1 MNAPQLSPARIFQIF
16 LRLGCVCFGGPVAH
30 LGYFRTVFVERHR
43 WLSDAEYADL
53 VALCQFLP
61 GPASSQVGYALGL
74 RQGGFWGG
82 LAAWL
87 GFTLPS
93 AALMIGFALGLS
105 SLGSLDDAG
114 WVVGLKLVAVAVV
127 AHALWG
133 MAVKLCPDWQRQL
146 LAGVA
151 CGVLLTTTGALWQVV
166 VILVGALIGRFWLGE
181 ANAASAAAPEAT
193 PAKSGL
199 GWLIVFFAG
208 LLVLPVLALG
218 GGDTTKLIDG
228 FYRAGS
234 LVFGGGHVV
243 LPLLDAFT
251 VGRGWIEPDVFLAG
265 YGAAQALPGPLFAF
279 TAFLG
284 SSVSVGPGGIG
295 GGVIALVATYVPSM
309 LLILGVL
316 PYWNRLRTIPS
327 AQAALRG
334 ANAVVVGLLAA
345 ALVNPIGL
353 HALTDPIRW
362 VFAAMAFALLQF
374 TKFPVWGLVIL
385 GGLAGTVVF

>member
-1 MNAPQLSPARIFQIF
+1 MS
-16 LRLGCVCFGGPVAH
+16 GGEV
-30 LGYFRTVFVERHR
+30 T
-43 WLSDAEYADL
+43 
-53 VALCQFLP
+53 
-61 GPASSQVGYALGL
+61 
-74 RQGGFWGG
+74 
-82 LAAWL
+82 
-87 GFTLPS
+87 
-93 AALMIGFALGLS
+93 
-105 SLGSLDDAG
+105 
-114 WVVGLKLVAVAVV
+114 K
-127 AHALWG
+127 
-133 MAVKLCPDWQRQL
+133 
-146 LAGVA
+146 
-151 CGVLLTTTGALWQVV
+151 
-166 VILVGALIGRFWLGE
+166 
-181 ANAASAAAPEAT
+181 
-193 PAKSGL
+193 
-199 GWLIVFFAG
+199 IV
-208 LLVLPVLALG
+208 
-218 GGDTTKLIDG
+218 DG

-295 GGVIALVATYVPSM
+295 GGVIALVATYVPSL

-316 PYWNRLRTIPS
+316 PYWNRLRAIPA

-362 VFAAMAFALLQF
+362 IFAAVAFAALQF
-374 TKFPVWGLVIL
+374 TKFPVWALVGVGAL
-385 GGLAGTVVF
+385 GGFVLF